1 MTIDAMTDVINRLV
15 EGGLEEKYAKILT
28 GISGHPPLK
37 ASEIGRMYGIS
48 RMDAYNSLKKLQD
61 RGLVKATLEKP
72 MRFTGIPIT
81 DIFKQLIKTEEAQV
95 RRLQLHLVELQQASP
110 VVMMNP
116 DTNYREPTFTILKD
130 RHNIMATLENLI
142 SESEEDIWLTLGQW
156 GILHILRSGVGDALT
171 EASERGVVIKII
183 ANINAKTIKFFDRLD
198 DRIEIRH
205 LEQMG
210 HQGAFVDQEVGI
222 QFVNVEAKPTG
233 RGKDD
238 TALLIESLDFL
249 DAEIELIGY
258 QWNNATAYRAAR
270 ARLVDG
276 MITEPLQLTI
286 GEGSFYQRLRN
297 MLDDQDGVGFT
308 NAILRRP
315 NEIPTMGISA
325 VALSDLGVDMA
336 EIMRTVG
343 QRIGRELA
351 LELREEVDDKS
362 FWKKLA
368 TQWEKLGMGN
378 LEIDMV
384 PPTIVTVKESSKC
397 EKSPTIGPILCHMD
411 EGVLEGILKER
422 HGVDV
427 KASERACTSKGQDH
441 CLFELQ
447 IDYTNHPLHN

>member
-1 MTIDAMTDVINRLV
+1 
-15 EGGLEEKYAKILT
+15 
-28 GISGHPPLK
+28 
-37 ASEIGRMYGIS
+37 
-48 RMDAYNSLKKLQD
+48 
-61 RGLVKATLEKP
+61 
-72 MRFTGIPIT
+72 
-81 DIFKQLIKTEEAQV
+81 
-95 RRLQLHLVELQQASP
+95 
-110 VVMMNP
+110 
-116 DTNYREPTFTILKD
+116 
-130 RHNIMATLENLI
+130 
-142 SESEEDIWLTLGQW
+142 
-156 GILHILRSGVGDALT
+156 
-171 EASERGVVIKII
+171 
-183 ANINAKTIKFFDRLD
+183 
-198 DRIEIRH
+198 
-205 LEQMG
+205 
-210 HQGAFVDQEVGI
+210 
-222 QFVNVEAKPTG
+222 
-233 RGKDD
+233 
-238 TALLIESLDFL
+238 
-249 DAEIELIGY
+249 
-258 QWNNATAYRAAR
+258 
-270 ARLVDG
+270 

-384 PPTIVTVKESSKC
+384 PPTVVTVKESSKC
-397 EKSPTIGPILCHMD
+397 EKSPSIGPILCHMD